1 MSDADPNARRVFSGV
16 EASGAHPLE
25 YRFAHAKNGNR
36 HLVVVFANLN
46 APGEWGWA
54 NGVLDK
60 TRANILW
67 IRDQFD
73 GHNSYYLCKEMDFSL
88 EQSVIGLISRVMNA
102 LELTPDQCTMYG
114 SSKGGT
120 AALHFGLR
128 YGFRNIVASV
138 PQFRIG
144 TFVRESMPGAAR
156 LMMGEVTEEKVQL
169 LDSVLADT
177 VRTSTNRDANIYLIS
192 SPQDEQ
198 YARHVEPY
206 LGLFQ
211 GYANFNFVYNDSPL
225 IAGHGKVTLRNLPT
239 MMGLLNLLVDGV
251 TPRIGVVSNGGEQP
265 GRDTS
270 AIDAYLKATSQI
282 QAEAFAAPV
291 VTLPGG
297 QQEIPGNQVRFAG
310 RAPGA
315 VRVSMWENGKYL
327 TSPPVEPDGSWS
339 WEPEKTWSPGR
350 HVIRLFAVDARKFHS
365 ERTEIVF
372 TALPPATARAPRPPA
387 APILTAPVP
396 HQQLQGPSVLFT
408 GFADHGT
415 QIVLRMEGSVLG
427 TTLTGP
433 DGSWFWEPDWT
444 WPEGP
449 HTLECLAVD
458 RAGLESAA
466 TPAAF
471 TVAGAPGGFAPAHAP
486 YAQPRY

>member
-1 MSDADPNARRVFSGV
+1 MSDAAPNARRVFSGV

-73 GHNSYYLCKEMDFSL
+73 GQNSYYLCKEMDFSL
-88 EQSVIGLISRVMNA
+88 ERSVINLISRVMNA
-102 LELTPDQCTMYG
+102 LGLTPDECTMYG

-120 AALHFGLR
+120 AALHFGLK

-144 TFVRESMPGAAR
+144 SFVSESMPGAAR
-156 LMMGEVTEEKVQL
+156 LMMGEVTEEKIRV
-169 LDSVLADT
+169 LDSVLSDV
-177 VRTSTNRDANIYLIS
+177 VRTSANRDANIYLIS

-198 YARHVEPY
+198 YTQHVEPF
-206 LGLFQ
+206 LGLFRD
-211 GYANFNFVYNDSPL
+211 YTNFNFIYNDSSL

-239 MMGLLNLLVDGV
+239 MMGLLNLLVDGI

-265 GRDTS
+265 QRDTS
-270 AIDAYLKATSQI
+270 AIDAYLKATSQV
-282 QAEAFAAPV
+282 QAEAFPSPV
-291 VTLPGG
+291 VSLPT
-297 QQEIPGNQVRFAG
+297 QHAEVPGNQVRFVG
-310 RAPGA
+310 SAPGA

-327 TSPPVEPDGSWS
+327 GSPPVQADGSWS

-350 HVIRLFAVDARKFHS
+350 HVIRLFAVNAQKFHS
-365 ERTEIVF
+365 ERAEIVF
-372 TALPPATARAPRPPA
+372 TALEPALAPAPHQPATPV
-387 APILTAPVP
+387 ITAPVP
-396 HQQLQGPSVLFT
+396 HQQVRSQTILFT
-408 GFADHGT
+408 GYADAGT
-415 QIVLRMEGSVLG
+415 QVAFSREGSVLG
-427 TTLTGP
+427 TTMAGP
-433 DGSWFWEPDWT
+433 DGMWFWEPGWA

-449 HTLECLAVD
+449 YALDCFAVD
-458 RAGLESAA
+458 GAGAESPMAA
-466 TPAAF
+466 IHF
-471 TVAGAPGGFAPAHAP
+471 TVTGAPAVPANAS